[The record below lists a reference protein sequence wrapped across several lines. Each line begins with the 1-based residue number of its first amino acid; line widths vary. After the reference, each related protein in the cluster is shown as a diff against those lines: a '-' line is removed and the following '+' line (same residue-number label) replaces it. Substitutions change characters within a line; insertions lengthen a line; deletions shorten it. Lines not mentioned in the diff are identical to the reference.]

1 MLDVA
6 GSGAQQTETEQRDL
20 PAAGAAGQR
29 DPAASGA
36 AAGQRDPVGGR
47 AAQADLVAAG
57 VAGVTIV
64 WADNNGIPRSR
75 TVPAGQYDAAVE
87 RGVGITP
94 LFAVFDSHDGITF
107 EHTPLGTPSGD
118 IRLMPVADRL
128 VRLAGQPGFAWVP
141 GRQVAADG
149 SAWPYDQRGVLERQV
164 ARAAALGLD
173 LLAGYEMEFHLSR
186 ASDDDDGDVRPVYD
200 GPSYGPAKM
209 LAVDAFAEQ
218 LLRDLDRNGVPV
230 GQFHGEYGPGQFEF
244 NIAPA
249 DPVTAADR
257 QLLARQTVHAAARA
271 HGLRASFAPLV
282 TLGQVGNGW
291 HLHTSVF
298 RAGANLLS
306 GGDGP
311 GGLAAEG
318 GAYLAGL
325 LRDLPAI
332 VAVSAPSLSSLQR
345 RRPGYW
351 CGAYTF
357 WGVENREASLRFVPA
372 TPLLGAGHANVE
384 LKPSDASAN
393 PYLALATVIA
403 AGVAGVEDGLTPP
416 DPVQEDPGGWS
427 EERRAAHGIRRLPVT
442 VEEQLTEL
450 RAGERI
456 RAALGEELV
465 GAFIAVRESD
475 AARATGRDAAD
486 VVRSYRWLY

>member
-1 MLDVA
+1 MVDLLAADAPRTGPEVPDLTL
-6 GSGAQQTETEQRDL
+6 SG
-20 PAAGAAGQR
+20 
-29 DPAASGA
+29 
-36 AAGQRDPVGGR
+36 V
-47 AAQADLVAAG
+47 V
-57 VAGVTIV
+57 GVTIV

-75 TVPAGQYDAAVE
+75 TVPVSQFGAAVE
-87 RGVGITP
+87 RGVGVTP

-107 EHTPLGTPSGD
+107 AHAPLGTPSGD
-118 IRLMPVADRL
+118 IRLMPVPDRL
-128 VRLAGQPGFAWVP
+128 VQLAGQPGFAWVP

-164 ARAAALGLD
+164 SRAADLGLD
-173 LLAGYEMEFHLSR
+173 FLAGYEMEFHLSR
-186 ASDDDDGDVRPVYD
+186 ADGDDGDDLRPVYQ

-291 HLHTSVF
+291 HLHTSVS
-298 RAGANLLS
+298 RAGKNLLS

-311 GGLAAEG
+311 AGITAEG

-325 LRDLPAI
+325 LRDLPAV
-332 VAVSAPSLSSLQR
+332 VAVTAPSLSSLQR
-345 RRPGYW
+345 LRPGYW
-351 CGAYTF
+351 SGAYTF
-357 WGVENREASLRFVPA
+357 WGVENREAALRLVPA

-393 PYLALATVIA
+393 PYLALAAVIA
-403 AGVAGVEDGLTPP
+403 AGLAGIEDGLTPP
-416 DPVQEDPGGWS
+416 DPVQEDPGNWTDGQRA
-427 EERRAAHGIRRLPVT
+427 ERGIRRLPTT
-442 VEEQLTEL
+442 VAEQLGAL
-450 RAGERI
+450 LGNQRVRG
-456 RAALGEELV
+456 ALGEELI
-465 GAFIAVRESD
+465 GAFRAVRESD
-475 AARATGRDAAD
+475 AARAADRDAAE